1 MQLISIGLCLII
13 SGCVSAAMMLT
24 PPNVPLASEQ
34 SDVVAKRFQPQ
45 PGKAS
50 IYVMQEYIFTGKV
63 ALFQVSLD
71 GKDQGKLSPGTY
83 FLFMV
88 PPGKHEVSSKG
99 EANRGTEKIYA
110 VEGGIYYIEI
120 RPKSGIEAP
129 SATIFRVDQQRGR
142 HLVLEGRRAE
152 IKASD

>member
-1 MQLISIGLCLII
+1 MRLMLTGLCLII

-24 PPNVPLASEQ
+24 PPTVPLASEQ
-34 SDVVAKRFQPQ
+34 SDAAAKRFQPQ

-50 IYVMQEYIFTGKV
+50 VYVMQEYIFTGKV
-63 ALFQVSLD
+63 TLFQVSLD

-83 FLFMV
+83 FLFTV

-99 EANRGTEKIYA
+99 EAISGTEKIYA

-120 RPKSGIEAP
+120 RPKSDIKAP
-129 SATIFRVDQQRGR
+129 SAIIFRIDQQRGR
-142 HLVLEGRRAE
+142 RLVLEGRRAE
-152 IKASD
+152 IKTSE